1 MCGIGCLL
9 LIKARGTSSGHVE
22 QLTQTELQSSIF
34 RSNEAETTKVDFQEL
49 RRVLK
54 QESHIPQDVAES
66 VLLHIQD
73 HLAALGLQ
81 EPGASIILHW
91 LTGLLREKGYG
102 LDAIPMQSLELS
114 LNDVEL
120 NIYHPVGAGAGAE
133 QNPEATSQAL
143 ARRLKTQFACRRVYQ
158 EDVIAAHDAGD
169 LELLHLGAVDRPH
182 DVFLTPDYIKIGG
195 LNAMRGAPTA
205 GPAMRADVLLAH
217 LIRFTHELQNH
228 FAGDICWGYVNTLLL
243 PYTAEMSDTALMQFI
258 QQLLFEFAQLD
269 IERGGLNR
277 QVILDFDFDLPR
289 QLRGVPAIGPGGK
302 VIDGKTYADYREE
315 LVRFNE
321 AVIACLKKGDAR
333 GCPFHSPQI
342 IYHFNDPE
350 TTWTQ
355 LKTELCQRALE
366 GGNPSLADST
376 KTRLL
381 GSLGRVSL
389 KDPDFLKQI
398 QHPADLRGFSS
409 SSVVLNLAR
418 LASLS
423 KDDAEFRERLDR
435 VLDLVVSA
443 HRQKRLFLSR
453 LMAYGH
459 RGPLQFLR
467 RKIDNHQPFVMM
479 KHSTQPLAIVGLGE
493 AATIR
498 NGGPPD
504 NPNTHEA
511 VANRAYAM
519 LSEVNDA
526 VAARNKM
533 HKLRMQL
540 SGVKGD
546 VITYRFAALDL
557 KQLGREHAAY
567 MFHSDD
573 QTHPIYSDGPNI
585 FAFHDMTWRKRIK
598 LEAPLH
604 SFFSGQQPATFYF
617 QQASQT
623 DPGLAQRMLAEA
635 SDAHIQHLQLSP
647 DLHLCLGCGFVFE
660 EKADHCPECG
670 SSLISD
676 YGLCQTHFSPVRA
689 WCLGKRAEWRIRH
702 RIDTEPAPIQQQ
714 LPW

>member
-1 MCGIGCLL
+1 MFS

-22 QLTQTELQSSIF
+22 QLTQTQLQSSIF
-34 RSNEAETTKVDFQEL
+34 RSSEAETAKVDFQEL
-49 RRVLK
+49 RRVLR
-54 QESHIPQDVAES
+54 QESHIPEDVADS
-66 VLLHIQD
+66 VLIHIQD
-73 HLAALGLQ
+73 NIDRLGLQ
-81 EPGASIILHW
+81 EPGASIILNW

-102 LDAIPMQSLELS
+102 LDAIPIQSLELS

-143 ARRLKTQFACRRVYQ
+143 AQRLKTQFACRRVYQ

-169 LELLHLGAVDRPH
+169 IELLHLGAVDRPH

-195 LNAMRGAPTA
+195 LKSMHGAPNA
-205 GPAMRADVLLAH
+205 GPAMRAEVLLAH

-228 FAGDICWGYVNTLLL
+228 FAGDICWGYFNTLLL
-243 PYTAEMSDTALMQFI
+243 PYTADMSDEALLQFI

-289 QLRGVPAIGPGGK
+289 QLRGVPAIGPGGE
-302 VIDGKTYADYREE
+302 VVDGKTYADYIAE
-315 LVRFNE
+315 LQRFNE
-321 AVIACLKKGDAR
+321 AVMQCLEKGDAR

-342 IYHFNDPE
+342 IYHFNDSE
-350 TTWTQ
+350 TPWSD
-355 LKTELCQRALE
+355 LKTKLTQRALE
-366 GGNPSLADST
+366 GGNPSLSDST
-376 KTRLL
+376 KSRIL
-381 GSLGRVSL
+381 GPLGQVSL

-409 SSVVLNLAR
+409 SSVALNVAR

-423 KDDAEFRERLDR
+423 KDDKDFRERLDR

-453 LMAYGH
+453 LMAYGN

-467 RKIDNHQPFVMM
+467 RKVDQQPFVLM
-479 KHSTQPLAIVGLGE
+479 KNSTQPLAIVGLGE

-498 NGGPPD
+498 NGGQ
-504 NPNTHEA
+504 PNHPATFEA
-511 VANRAYAM
+511 VAHQAYAM
-519 LSEVNDA
+519 LSEIHSAIN
-526 VAARNKM
+526 ARNEM
-533 HKLRMQL
+533 HKLRML
-540 SGVKGD
+540 LTGVKGD

-557 KQLGREHAAY
+557 KHLGREHAAF
-567 MFHSDD
+567 MFHHDE

-585 FAFHDMTWRKRIK
+585 FAFQDLPWRKRLK

-604 SFFSGQQPATFYF
+604 PFFSGQQPAVFYLH
-617 QQASQT
+617 QASHI
-623 DPGLAQRMLAEA
+623 DPGLAQRILAEA
-635 SDAHIQHLQLSP
+635 AGATVQHVQFAP
-647 DLHLCLGCGFVFE
+647 DLHLCLGCGFIFE
-660 EKADHCPECG
+660 EKADHCPDCG

-689 WCLGKRAEWRIRH
+689 WCLGKRSEWRIRH
-702 RIDTEPAPIQQQ
+702 RIDTEPAPVQQQ

>member
-1 MCGIGCLL
+1 M
-9 LIKARGTSSGHVE
+9 IKARGTSSGHVE

-73 HLAALGLQ
+73 NLDSLGLQ
-81 EPGASIILHW
+81 EPGASLILNW

-120 NIYHPVGAGAGAE
+120 NIYHPVGAGAGAD

-182 DVFLTPDYIKIGG
+182 DVFLTPDYIKVGG
-195 LNAMRGAPTA
+195 LFAMRGAPTA

-228 FAGDICWGYVNTLLL
+228 FAGDIHWGYFNTLLL
-243 PYTAEMSDTALMQFI
+243 PYTVDMGDKVLRQFI

-269 IERGGLNR
+269 VERGGLNR

-302 VIDGKTYADYREE
+302 PVDGKTYDDYRRE
-315 LVRFNE
+315 LQRFNE
-321 AVIACLKKGDAR
+321 AVINCLDKGDAR

-342 IYHFNDPE
+342 IYHFNDPD
-350 TTWTQ
+350 TPWTE
-355 LKTELCQRALE
+355 LKTQLCQRALQ

-376 KTRLL
+376 RSRLL
-381 GSLGRVSL
+381 GPLGRVSL

-398 QHPADLRGFSS
+398 QNPADLRGFAASS
-409 SSVVLNLAR
+409 LAINVAR
-418 LASLS
+418 LASLAT
-423 KDDAEFRERLDR
+423 DDADFRARLNR
-435 VLDLVVSA
+435 VLDIVVSA

-453 LMAYGH
+453 LMAYGN

-467 RKIDNHQPFVMM
+467 RKIDNQPFMMM

-498 NGGPPD
+498 NGGVPD
-504 NPNTHEA
+504 DPATFDA
-511 VANRAYAM
+511 VANRAYAI
-519 LSEVNDA
+519 LSEIHDA
-526 VAARNKM
+526 VTERNQM

-546 VITYRFAALDL
+546 VITYRMAALDL
-557 KQLGREHAAY
+557 KELGREHANY
-567 MFHSDD
+567 MFHSAD
-573 QTHPIYSDGPNI
+573 QSHPIYSDGPNI
-585 FAFHDMTWRKRIK
+585 FAFHDMPWRKRLK

-604 SFFSGQQPATFYF
+604 TLFSGQQPATFYIHH
-617 QQASQT
+617 ASQA
-623 DPGLAQRMLAEA
+623 DRGLAQRLLAEA
-635 SDAHIQHLQLSP
+635 ADLNVQHLQFAP
-647 DLHLCLGCGFVFE
+647 DLHLCLSCGYVFE
-660 EKADHCPECG
+660 EDIETCSECG

-676 YGLCQTHFSPVRA
+676 YGLCQTHYSPVRA

-702 RIDTEPAPIQQQ
+702 RIDNEPEPVQQQ